1 MSRKTYKKVITTP
14 ELIEEINIKNKKM
27 VDRFLK
33 NFNTKRQDGTIK
45 VYRQN
50 FNIFFVWNLLY
61 NDNKFFVD
69 IRKIEFVDFFDYCVE
84 ELKWQPNRYAQMW
97 SSLNS
102 LSTFIENYLD
112 EEYPNY
118 RNNVRKIEKIPKATV
133 RKKTVL
139 TEEQINKLLQ
149 HLVDINELQQ
159 AFILALACYQG
170 CRKQELFRFNVDT
183 IDVENTAYNDLF
195 IVTTEEL
202 KTKGRGKSGKML
214 YKYILKK
221 PFMPYYTLWTE
232 KRNKIINKTKQ
243 ESQDLIIDD
252 DGGTIPYSRMDYWA
266 QLWSEYLTEINK
278 NDGNEE
284 EVSVYPHALRHYLCT
299 YLSRIGVE
307 PELIVEL
314 FGWASQDMYT
324 IYNDLKAKD
333 KEWKGLHK
341 LAAALEDDDG

>member
-202 KTKGRGKSGKML
+202 KTKGARQV
-214 YKYILKK
+214 
-221 PFMPYYTLWTE
+221 
-232 KRNKIINKTKQ
+232 R
-243 ESQDLIIDD
+243 
-252 DGGTIPYSRMDYWA
+252 
-266 QLWSEYLTEINK
+266 K
-278 NDGNEE
+278 N
-284 EVSVYPHALRHYLCT
+284 AL
-299 YLSRIGVE
+299 
-307 PELIVEL
+307 
-314 FGWASQDMYT
+314 
-324 IYNDLKAKD
+324 
-333 KEWKGLHK
+333 
-341 LAAALEDDDG
+341 